1 MKSQCAI
8 LSEIQV
14 QNFDNNHWRCEEIKD
29 QWWKHTFEILQPLF
43 TIIPEWA
50 FHFKMQAAEEPKSRA
65 SSTFFQLYNRKL
77 LVNCIMQHGIK
88 PHNLHSWFKGGLKLD
103 WIQGSEVGF
112 CFTTLEAHDP
122 LYNYKVHIGFGMYT
136 SKNTPICNMQ
146 SRVECA

>member
-1 MKSQCAI
+1 
-8 LSEIQV
+8 
-14 QNFDNNHWRCEEIKD
+14 
-29 QWWKHTFEILQPLF
+29 
-43 TIIPEWA
+43 
-50 FHFKMQAAEEPKSRA
+50 MQAAEEPKSRA

-88 PHNLHSWFKGGLKLD
+88 PHNLQSWFKGALKLD

-122 LYNYKVHIGFGMYT
+122 LYNYEVHIGFSMNT
-136 SKNTPICNMQ
+136 SKKNPICDTQ

>member
-14 QNFDNNHWRCEEIKD
+14 QNFDDDHWRREEIKD

-50 FHFKMQAAEEPKSRA
+50 FHFKMQAAEEPKRRA

-88 PHNLHSWFKGGLKLD
+88 PHNLQSWFKGALKLD
-103 WIQGSEVGF
+103 WIGF
-112 CFTTLEAHDP
+112 
-122 LYNYKVHIGFGMYT
+122 KVQKLVAVSLMTRCKITKCTYVLTCKPQKPFPSVIH
-136 SKNTPICNMQ
+136 
-146 SRVECA
+146 RVELNVLRY

>member
-1 MKSQCAI
+1 
-8 LSEIQV
+8 
-14 QNFDNNHWRCEEIKD
+14 
-29 QWWKHTFEILQPLF
+29 
-43 TIIPEWA
+43 
-50 FHFKMQAAEEPKSRA
+50 MQAAEEPKSRA